1 MSNNANVF
9 QTKNVKGVNGVV
21 KHLTLCYDVLKRK
34 KISIYKGVGIIMKN
48 PNLHKDSIKSLFYF
62 YLSSSIIG
70 MIIRSLHN
78 FLDGVFVG
86 NGVSEEA
93 LAAVNMS
100 LPLMTSFTAISFLFS
115 VGGATYVSIE
125 LGRGNPKKAQN
136 YFISSMFSMLAV
148 VIVIQTIFFTNRP
161 TIIRLLGANDTIYD
175 LIYTYGS
182 TIMVFAPLMAISLA
196 LSIFVRNDGN
206 PKLVMQSNVIG
217 AIANAAMNGLF
228 IFGFNWGL
236 FGAALGTGLAQIVST
251 GILLRHFMKK
261 DGNLHINLKGYRY
274 SLSNMKRVMQVGF
287 PNWIGEIAFGIIWLV
302 LNRVIMNING
312 EIGVSAFSITFY
324 VCNMG
329 YAVMYGVA
337 QAIQPIISFNFGA
350 THYDRV
356 KEAYKL
362 GLYDALKIGGVFLI
376 ITVVFAEPIV
386 KLFGADSR
394 ELIQLAVS
402 TNRYVA
408 LTFLFVAYNIVGSTF
423 FQSIGDGTTSLIL
436 QLIRGFFLTL
446 FFILVLPKF
455 LGFLGIML
463 AFPLTELI
471 SALITWTFMKTRQK
485 VM

>member
-1 MSNNANVF
+1 M
-9 QTKNVKGVNGVV
+9 
-21 KHLTLCYDVLKRK
+21 RK
-34 KISIYKGVGIIMKN
+34 

-70 MIIRSLHN
+70 MVIRSLHN

-100 LPLMTSFTAISFLFS
+100 LPLITSFTAISFLFAA
-115 VGGATYVSIE
+115 GGATYVSIE
-125 LGRGNPKKAQN
+125 LGRDNPKKAQN
-136 YFISSMFSMLAV
+136 YFVSSMLSMLSIV
-148 VIVIQTIFFTNRP
+148 VIIQAIFFTNRSA
-161 TIIRLLGANDTIYD
+161 IIRLMGANDTIYN

-182 TIMVFAPLMAISLA
+182 TIMAFAPLMAISLA

-217 AIANAAMNGLF
+217 AIANAAMNALF
-228 IFGFNWGL
+228 IFVFGWGL
-236 FGAALGTGLAQIVST
+236 FGAALGTGLAQIISS
-251 GILLRHFMKK
+251 GILLKHFIKNE
-261 DGNLHINLKGYRY
+261 GALHIDLQGYRY
-274 SLSNMKRVMQVGF
+274 SLSNMKRVIIVGF

-302 LNRVIMNING
+302 LNRVIMSING

-350 THYDRV
+350 KHDDRV

-362 GLYDALKIGGVFLI
+362 GLYDSLKIGGIFLV

-386 KLFGADSR
+386 KLFGADSK

-408 LTFLFVAYNIVGSTF
+408 MTFLFVAYNIVGSTF
-423 FQSIGDGTTSLIL
+423 FQSIGDGTSSLIL
-436 QLIRGFFLTL
+436 QLLRGFFLTL
-446 FFILVLPKF
+446 LFILVLPKF

-463 AFPLTELI
+463 AFPLTELFG
-471 SALITWTFMKTRQK
+471 AFITWVFMKTRQK
-485 VM
+485 VI